1 MDAMTKL
8 NSTVDQVRGD
18 VASLTGE
25 SKSMRETVVSLV
37 DRMRGGSGFR
47 SIVPAAFADEVAPPT
62 VAKPRPL
69 PQDDAQP
76 RLWLRVSEGLAR
88 LRAAITGGS
97 TP

>member
-8 NSTVDQVRGD
+8 NSTVDEVRGD

-47 SIVPAAFADEVAPPT
+47 SIVPAAFAEEVAPPT
-62 VAKPRPL
+62 VAKPL
-69 PQDDAQP
+69 PQDDARP

-88 LRAAITGGS
+88 LRVAITGGS

>member
-8 NSTVDQVRGD
+8 NSTVDEVRGD

-47 SIVPAAFADEVAPPT
+47 SIVPAAFAEEPPRRRSPSPSPKT
-62 VAKPRPL
+62 MH
-69 PQDDAQP
+69 
-76 RLWLRVSEGLAR
+76 G
-88 LRAAITGGS
+88 RASG
-97 TP
+97 

>member
-8 NSTVDQVRGD
+8 NSTVDEVRGD
-18 VASLTGE
+18 IASLTGE

-47 SIVPAAFADEVAPPT
+47 SIVPAAFAEEVAPPT
-62 VAKPRPL
+62 VAKPL
-69 PQDDAQP
+69 LQDDARP
-76 RLWLRVSEGLAR
+76 RLWLRVSEGLAH
-88 LRAAITGGS
+88 LRVAITGGS